1 MAYLVFITFF
11 LYITLYFIQIVL
23 FYIILNAEWPFNKS
37 TKIKTKVVQ
46 TKILKWTYG
55 VTKDYQSI
63 IIDRRRTRSTCV
75 RDAKSLGLYYTV
87 QLLCSSWYRLG
98 KIVIIVWLYSFR
110 FGCTNNSGWEKGTQV
125 NCLTTL
131 AKYFLLSFKPV
142 LGRFTTFQRF
152 IVASNVPRYVP

>member
-98 KIVIIVWLYSFR
+98 KIVIIV
-110 FGCTNNSGWEKGTQV
+110 
-125 NCLTTL
+125 
-131 AKYFLLSFKPV
+131 
-142 LGRFTTFQRF
+142 
-152 IVASNVPRYVP
+152 